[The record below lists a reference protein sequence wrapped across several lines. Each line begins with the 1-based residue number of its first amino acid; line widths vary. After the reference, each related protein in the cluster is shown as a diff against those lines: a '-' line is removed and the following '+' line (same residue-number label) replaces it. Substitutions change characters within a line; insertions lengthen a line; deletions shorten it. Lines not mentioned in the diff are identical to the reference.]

1 MSTRRSPRREQGSQE
16 HLSPQAPGRLHG
28 EGEGRRAQPQVST
41 RVGVQRLVTAAP
53 LPSSPLPRALNS
65 LGGDDDTGMPIRAWG
80 DESHADVLPKLCVV
94 TPASDG
100 TQGGA
105 EGQQGAHGRT
115 RSIGNS
121 RQFLRHSSG
130 WSWRQLPTTGG
141 STQEPRVSEA
151 GPQLLP
157 EHWRDCRWLCH
168 PGSGSALRRPAATPQ
183 QSGVH
188 GAQLR
193 RWIGREPLTLSGVRE
208 LAPPGHSARKALGP
222 PLLLQSPG
230 SLRAGSACRPHVPA

>member
-1 MSTRRSPRREQGSQE
+1 MSTRRSPRREQGSRE

-121 RQFLRHSSG
+121 RQFLIAPDGYGANFRPQEAAPRSPECPRQGLSS
-130 WSWRQLPTTGG
+130 SQNTGV
-141 STQEPRVSEA
+141 TAA
-151 GPQLLP
+151 GCAIL
-157 EHWRDCRWLCH
+157 
-168 PGSGSALRRPAATPQ
+168 AAA
-183 QSGVH
+183 V
-188 GAQLR
+188 L
-193 RWIGREPLTLSGVRE
+193 
-208 LAPPGHSARKALGP
+208 
-222 PLLLQSPG
+222 
-230 SLRAGSACRPHVPA
+230 